1 MGRKEHK
8 IPVGILFVVLC
19 FCYMIPNYVQYQ
31 LSPLGSQLMEYYGLD
46 LGNLSS
52 LFSAPMIPTIFLS
65 LAGGIL
71 IDRLGPKNVIGI
83 GLVLTAAGCV
93 ARIFCN
99 QYGQLFVCMMLTGV
113 TACFITAGAGKI
125 ISSIYQTEN
134 IAAKMGILMA
144 FSTGAMTIAN
154 LTTAYFSSVRT
165 AFMLGAAIA
174 CIGAVLWIGLMK
186 NLESEHDA
194 SEEKKESMAECLKH
208 ALKERG
214 VWLTAFSLFFIMAAN
229 VVISSFL
236 PTALA
241 GRGVAAGTAGTMAAC
256 YTMGNLLGCFA
267 APATIKILK
276 SQKKTLILFAV
287 LAAAGIAFAWKI
299 PGVVMLGVCLCL
311 TGTFLGGMIP
321 TLMGIP
327 VQLPKIGA
335 VYAGTAGGII
345 ATIQIVGAVMLPSY
359 VLVPAAGGQF
369 EMLFL
374 LAGGCMLLAGAMVLF
389 VKEIR

>member
-52 LFSAPMIPTIFLS
+52 LFSAPMIPAIFLS

-194 SEEKKESMAECLKH
+194 SEEKKESMAECL
-208 ALKERG
+208 
-214 VWLTAFSLFFIMAAN
+214 
-229 VVISSFL
+229 SSFL

-327 VQLPKIGA
+327 VQLPKIDA

-359 VLVPAAGGQF
+359 VLVPAAGSQF